1 MKQILVLCLVFI
13 SPHLWGATCSCSS
26 VPLLGSM
33 SSASPADSSWF
44 FSSSYEIHDI
54 SDLYSGSNEVNDET
68 GRDRD
73 SQSLLLEVSYGFNE
87 KWSITGLLSAV
98 EQNRKVGENDST
110 TGRGIGDGLVMLKY
124 SPKKVDLFSCYV
136 LSFGIGA
143 KIPLGDDNKTGF
155 VTLAEDLQ
163 PSTGAYSGVFWGQV
177 SRSFDRSARSLLHAA
192 VVTIASE
199 TKLVWQLGQVI
210 KPIAAGDSAGT

>member
-1 MKQILVLCLVFI
+1 M
-13 SPHLWGATCSCSS
+13 
-26 VPLLGSM
+26 
-33 SSASPADSSWF
+33 
-44 FSSSYEIHDI
+44 
-54 SDLYSGSNEVNDET
+54 
-68 GRDRD
+68 
-73 SQSLLLEVSYGFNE
+73 LLEVSYGFNE

-192 VVTIASE
+192 VS
-199 TKLVWQLGQVI
+199 
-210 KPIAAGDSAGT
+210 